1 MANNCALCLKP
12 LRSSNI
18 KCSKCDQLFH
28 VACANATNQTRLSN
42 ETKTTWTCPTCQ
54 NKVPKKTISPA
65 RSAPDPDEPGKNTVA
80 SSSKLDQTTLSP
92 RALPP
97 DSNRSDSEILRSLS
111 SEIQLLRGDVGDL
124 KSHIKYLSEHLTQ
137 CYSRLEEYD
146 TRIKTLEKR
155 EEEIIVLNNTITNLR
170 DQLNN
175 QSQASLKNELEIS
188 GIDEL
193 KNESPLHIIRVIAH
207 KIGVA
212 VEESDIDFVSRVG
225 PRRQKTDTSDAPTR
239 NLAVRFV
246 RRYKRDEFLKAAR
259 MRRSLS
265 STDIDIAG
273 PTRNIFVNERLT
285 PFNRQLFRSAR
296 NAAKIHGYKYCW
308 IRNGAILIR
317 KQEGNPAIHIQNME
331 DLERHMGSAPAA
343 PAERSPAP
351 TERSPAPASQQHGA
365 ASGN

>member
-1 MANNCALCLKP
+1 MANNCASCQKP

-18 KCSKCDQLFH
+18 KCFKCDQLFH
-28 VACANATNQTRLSN
+28 VTCANASNQTKLTN
-42 ETKTTWTCPTCQ
+42 ETKATWTCPTCQ
-54 NKVPKKTISPA
+54 NKGPKKTTSPA
-65 RSAPDPDEPGKNTVA
+65 RSVPDSDEPGKNTTA
-80 SSSKLDQTTLSP
+80 SSNKLDQTTVSSRDAP
-92 RALPP
+92 CNNN
-97 DSNRSDSEILRSLS
+97 SSDSEILRSLS

-155 EEEIIVLNNTITNLR
+155 EEEIIALNNTITNLR
-170 DQLNN
+170 DQLNS
-175 QSQASLKNELEIS
+175 QGQASLKNELEIN

-193 KNESPLHIIRVIAH
+193 KNESPLHIVRVMAH
-207 KIGVA
+207 KIGVTL
-212 VEESDIDFVSRVG
+212 EEYDIDFVSRVG
-225 PRRQKTDTSDAPTR
+225 PRRQKTDSSDAPPR

-246 RRYKRDEFLKAAR
+246 RRYKRDEFLKAAK
-259 MRRSLS
+259 MRRSLT

-285 PFNRQLFRSAR
+285 SSNRQLFRATR
-296 NAAKIHGYKYCW
+296 NAAKAHGYKYCW

-331 DLERHMGSAPAA
+331 DLEHHMGRAPAA

-351 TERSPAPASQQHGA
+351 ASLQ
-365 ASGN
+365 